1 MKKIFTLLFVA
12 VAALAAHAT
21 DYNVP
26 ISVVVNTEEGAR
38 TVEQTGVI
46 SLVEKDGLY
55 DLTVK
60 NFMLDDPEAPMAVG
74 NVELKNIKPYQD
86 GNATL
91 LVASDL
97 VTFTPGDDPNVS
109 VWTGIY
115 LPPVKVDL
123 RGKILNGEL
132 RCYIDIDL
140 TETLGQVIQ
149 VAIGDGYQIA
159 NQGFEAWHTS
169 TGEYVEPNAWHSFE
183 SATGALASLA
193 GHHIE
198 KSEDA
203 HSGDASARIYATA
216 IPLFNIVANGTM
228 TTGRMNAGGTS
239 ATDPANHAYLD
250 MSMNELD
257 GNGDPFYTPLYS
269 VPDSIA
275 VWVKFKQGTP
285 NADHPYATISATITD
300 GTRYQDPED
309 KEYTNVVAKAQNN
322 KIATT
327 NGEWVR
333 VTAPFVKTDNAV
345 DPKAVLVTIS
355 TNADG
360 GQGSGNDEVLVD
372 DIEFIYN
379 AHVTDLK
386 IKGRSVP
393 DLNPDGII
401 YEMELNEEI
410 TAADIEVTV
419 NGKTAHVLKEVEV
432 EDGCYVCSVV
442 VISADMY
449 AMELYSVRVKSNA
462 TAITTV
468 KPAASQEA
476 TYFTLDGRQV
486 TTLVP
491 GRVYICR
498 KADGTTTKVRY

>member
-12 VAALAAHAT
+12 VAAVAAHAE

-74 NVELKNIKPYQD
+74 NVELKNIKPYQN

-109 VWTGIY
+109 VWLGPM
-115 LPPVKVDL
+115 LPSVKVDL
-123 RGKILNGEL
+123 RGKIVGEKL

-169 TGEYVEPNAWHSFE
+169 TGEYVEPNAWHSFM
-183 SATGALASLA
+183 SASGDFALLLSNQ
-193 GHHIE
+193 IE
-198 KSEDA
+198 KSSDA
-203 HSGDASARIYATA
+203 HSGNASARIFSKDMLIT
-216 IPLFNIVANGTM
+216 IANGTM
-228 TTGRMNAGGTS
+228 TTGRMNADAMS
-239 ATDPANHAYLD
+239 ATDTKNHAYLD
-250 MSMNELD
+250 MSMTDLD

-285 NADHPYATISATITD
+285 NAEHPYATISATITD

-309 KEYTNVVAKAQNN
+309 KAYTNVVARAKNN
-322 KIATT
+322 QIATT

-333 VTAPFVKTDNAV
+333 ITAPFIKTENAV
-345 DPKAVLVTIS
+345 DPKAVLVTVS
-355 TNADG
+355 TNADP
-360 GQGSGNDEVLVD
+360 GQGSDGDEVLVD

-410 TAADIEVTV
+410 TADDIEVPV

-442 VISADMY
+442 VISADMS

>member
-12 VAALAAHAT
+12 VAAVAAHAT
-21 DYNVP
+21 DYDVP
-26 ISVVVNTEEGAR
+26 VTVIVNGELMS
-38 TVEQTGVI
+38 EQTSTFSVNENNGKYDI
-46 SLVEKDGLY
+46 SL
-55 DLTVK
+55 K
-60 NFMLDDPEAPMAVG
+60 NFVMQSADGGMPVG
-74 NVELKNIKPYQD
+74 NVELKDITPYQD

-91 LVASDL
+91 LISPSNL
-97 VTFTPGDDPNVS
+97 VKITPGDDPNVGS
-109 VWTGIY
+109 WMADL
-115 LPPVKVDL
+115 LPEVMVNL
-123 RGKILNGEL
+123 RGKIEGEHL
-132 RCYIDIDL
+132 RCFIDIDL
-140 TETLGQVIQ
+140 GDQVIT

-169 TGEYVEPNAWHSFE
+169 TEEYVEPNAWHSFM
-183 SATGALASLA
+183 SASGDFASWLSNQ
-193 GHHIE
+193 IE
-198 KSEDA
+198 KSSDA
-203 HSGDASARIYATA
+203 HSGNASARIFSKDMFIT
-216 IPLFNIVANGTM
+216 IANGTM
-228 TTGRMNAGGTS
+228 TTGRMNADAMS
-239 ATDPANHAYLD
+239 ATDTKNHAYLD

-269 VPDSIA
+269 VPDSVA
-275 VWVKFKQGTP
+275 VWVKFTQGTP

-309 KEYTNVVAKAQNN
+309 KEYTNVVARAKND

-333 VTAPFVKTDNAV
+333 ITAPFIKTENAV

-386 IKGRSVP
+386 IKGHSVSG
-393 DLNPDGII
+393 LNPDVIT
-401 YEMELNEEI
+401 YDMELNEEI
-410 TAADIEVTV
+410 TADDIEVTF
-419 NGKTAHVLKEVEV
+419 NGETAHVIKEVQV
-432 EDGCYVCSVV
+432 EDGYYVCSVV
-442 VISADMY
+442 VISADMS
-449 AMELYSVRVKSNA
+449 AMELYSVSVKSNA

-468 KPAASQEA
+468 KPAASREA

-486 TTLVP
+486 TTLMP

>member
-12 VAALAAHAT
+12 VAAVAAHAT
-21 DYNVP
+21 DYIVP
-26 ISVVVNTEEGAR
+26 VTVTVNGELMSEQKSTFSVNENNGKYD
-38 TVEQTGVI
+38 I
-46 SLVEKDGLY
+46 SL
-55 DLTVK
+55 K
-60 NFMLDDPEAPMAVG
+60 NFVLQSAEGGLPVG
-74 NVELKNIKPYQD
+74 NVELKDITPYQD

-91 LVASDL
+91 LTSPGNL
-97 VTFTPGDDPNVS
+97 VKITPGDDPNVTY
-109 VWTGIY
+109 WMAEG
-115 LPPVKVDL
+115 LPEVLVNL
-123 RGKILNGEL
+123 RGKIEGEHL

-140 TETLGQVIQ
+140 TESLGQVIK

-183 SATGALASLA
+183 SATGNLASLA
-193 GHHIE
+193 GHHIA

-203 HSGDASARIYATA
+203 HTGLASACITATS
-216 IPLFNIVANGTM
+216 IFGIVANGTM
-228 TTGRMNAGGTS
+228 TTGRMNADAMS
-239 ATDPANHAYLD
+239 ATDTKNHAYLD
-250 MSMNELD
+250 MSKTDLD

-285 NADHPYATISATITD
+285 NAEHPYATISATITD
-300 GTRYQDPED
+300 GTCYQDPED
-309 KEYTNVVAKAQNN
+309 KEYTNVVARAKNN
-322 KIATT
+322 QIATT

-333 VTAPFVKTDNAV
+333 ITAPFVKTDNAV
-345 DPKAVLVTIS
+345 DPKAVLVTVS
-355 TNADG
+355 TNADP
-360 GQGSGNDEVLVD
+360 GQGSDGDEVLVD

-419 NGKTAHVLKEVEV
+419 NGKTVHVLKEVEV

-442 VISADMY
+442 VISADMS

-468 KPAASQEA
+468 KSAASQEA
-476 TYFTLDGRQV
+476 YFTLDGRQV

>member
-12 VAALAAHAT
+12 VAAVAAHAT
-21 DYNVP
+21 DYIVP
-26 ISVVVNTEEGAR
+26 VTVTVNGVLMSEQKSTF
-38 TVEQTGVI
+38 TVNENNGKYDI
-46 SLVEKDGLY
+46 SL
-55 DLTVK
+55 K
-60 NFMLDDPEAPMAVG
+60 NFVLQSADGGMGVG
-74 NVELKNIKPYQD
+74 NVELKDITPYQD

-91 LVASDL
+91 LFSQGNL
-97 VTFTPGDDPNVS
+97 VKITPGDDPNVGY
-109 VWTGIY
+109 WMADL
-115 LPPVKVDL
+115 LPEVMVNL
-123 RGKILNGEL
+123 RGKIEGEHL

-140 TETLGQVIQ
+140 SDTELKQIIKVS
-149 VAIGDGYQIA
+149 IGDGYQIA

-169 TGEYVEPNAWHSFE
+169 TGEFVEPNAWHSFA
-183 SATGALASLA
+183 SASGNSFLVSLA
-193 GHHIE
+193 GNHIE

-203 HSGDASARIYATA
+203 HYGDASARIFATS
-216 IPLFNIVANGTM
+216 FGSIVANGTM
-228 TTGRMNAGGTS
+228 TTGRMNVGTAD

-250 MSMNELD
+250 MSMTDLD
-257 GNGDPFYTPLYS
+257 GNGDPFYTTMYS

-285 NADHPYATISATITD
+285 NTAHPYATISATITD

-309 KEYTNVVAKAQNN
+309 KEYTNVVARAKNN
-322 KIATT
+322 QIATT

-333 VTAPFVKTDNAV
+333 ITAPFIKTENAV

-360 GQGSGNDEVLVD
+360 GQGSGGDEVLVD

-410 TAADIEVTV
+410 TADDIEVPV

-442 VISADMY
+442 VISADMS

>member
-21 DYNVP
+21 DYIVP
-26 ISVVVNTEEGAR
+26 VTVTVNGELMSEQKSTFSVNENNGKYD
-38 TVEQTGVI
+38 I
-46 SLVEKDGLY
+46 SL
-55 DLTVK
+55 K
-60 NFMLDDPEAPMAVG
+60 NFVLQSAEGGLPVG
-74 NVELKNIKPYQD
+74 NVELKDITPYQD

-91 LVASDL
+91 LTSPGNL
-97 VTFTPGDDPNVS
+97 VKITPGDDPNVGY
-109 VWTGIY
+109 WMADL
-115 LPPVKVDL
+115 LPEVMVNL
-123 RGKILNGEL
+123 RGKIEGEHL

-140 TETLGQVIQ
+140 SDTELKQIIKVS
-149 VAIGDGYQIA
+149 IGDGYQIA

-183 SATGALASLA
+183 SATGFLASSA

-198 KSEDA
+198 KSADA
-203 HSGDASARIYATA
+203 HTGAASARIYSTVV
-216 IPLFNIVANGTM
+216 PFFNIIANGTM
-228 TTGRMNAGGTS
+228 TTGRMHAAGTS
-239 ATDPANHAYLD
+239 ATDKNNHAYID
-250 MSMNELD
+250 MSKTDLD
-257 GNGDPFYTPLYS
+257 GNGNPFYTPLYS

-285 NADHPYATISATITD
+285 NAEHPYATISATITD

-309 KEYTNVVAKAQNN
+309 KEYTNVVARAKNN
-322 KIATT
+322 QIATT

-333 VTAPFVKTDNAV
+333 ITAPFIKTDNAV
-345 DPKAVLVTIS
+345 DPKAVLVTVS
-355 TNADG
+355 TNAEG

-410 TAADIEVTV
+410 TAADIEVSV
-419 NGKTAHVLKEVEV
+419 NGKAAHVLKEVEV

-442 VISADMY
+442 VISADMS

-486 TTLVP
+486 TTLMP

>member
-12 VAALAAHAT
+12 VAAVAAHAT
-21 DYNVP
+21 DYDVP
-26 ISVVVNTEEGAR
+26 VTVIVNGELMS
-38 TVEQTGVI
+38 EQTSTFSVNENNGKYDI
-46 SLVEKDGLY
+46 SL
-55 DLTVK
+55 K
-60 NFMLDDPEAPMAVG
+60 NFVMQSADGGMPVG
-74 NVELKNIKPYQD
+74 NVELKDITPYQD

-91 LVASDL
+91 LISPSNL
-97 VTFTPGDDPNVS
+97 VKITPGDDPNVGS
-109 VWTGIY
+109 WMADL
-115 LPPVKVDL
+115 LPEVMVNL
-123 RGKILNGEL
+123 RGKIEGEHL
-132 RCYIDIDL
+132 RCFIDIDL
-140 TETLGQVIQ
+140 GDQVIT

-169 TGEYVEPNAWHSFE
+169 TEEYVEPNAWHSFE

-257 GNGDPFYTPLYS
+257 DNGDPFYTPLYS

-355 TNADG
+355 TNAEG
-360 GQGSGNDEVLVD
+360 GQGSDGDEVLVD

-386 IKGRSVP
+386 IKGHSVP

-410 TAADIEVTV
+410 TADDIEVTF

-442 VISADMY
+442 VISADMS